1 MKSIP
6 PYLREVLEEATEY
19 HKEDEGISQV
29 SAAHEIA
36 HQNDSL
42 IRMDEGERDAL
53 DVLQDIRRIHSLCA
67 DEFETYRQG
76 RNTDYTDSILE
87 AVALRSLEELINVH
101 LNDDQTL
108 DCDSAI
114 DNREVEYLGID
125 NHDVV
130 ANIQIHVT
138 AKEAVDIDNAIGNLV
153 GDLDP
158 DHPRVSE
165 LQQLNLLWK
174 GGINELNDTTVMLTS
189 SNDVELLLEALA
201 RYEPRE
207 ADFTTELRHAVLETI
222 AAPESHIDPD
232 DVETFSVDEPKLATN

>member
-19 HKEDEGISQV
+19 YEGDGGISQV
-29 SAAHEIA
+29 DAAHEIA

-42 IRMDEGERDAL
+42 IRMGEGKRDTL
-53 DVLQDIRRIHSLCA
+53 DVLQDIQRIHSLCA

-76 RNTDYTDSILE
+76 RNADYTDSILE

-101 LNDDQTL
+101 LNDDQTF
-108 DCDSAI
+108 DYDSAI
-114 DNREVEYLGID
+114 NNREVEYLGID
-125 NHDVV
+125 NSDVV

-138 AKEAVDIDNAIGNLV
+138 AKEAVDIDNAIGNLITE
-153 GDLDP
+153 LDS
-158 DHPRVSE
+158 DHPRTHE
-165 LQQLNLLWK
+165 LEHLNLLWK
-174 GGINELNDTTVMLTS
+174 GGVNELNDTTVMLTS

-207 ADFTTELRHAVLETI
+207 ADFTTELRHAVLEAIT
-222 AAPESHIDPD
+222 APESHIDPD
-232 DVETFSVDEPKLATN
+232 DVEPFSVDEPAVTAD